1 MSLIDFLLAATA
13 VALGALI
20 QGTIGFGLGLFAAPF
35 LILIDPRL
43 VPGPILVSSAFLTV
57 LLARREW
64 HSVQRNDL
72 GWAVAGRVIGTVVAM
87 GAISVL
93 SNERLELLF
102 GLIVLGAVGLT
113 ASGLKIHPAPRTLG
127 LVGIVSG
134 FMGTLTS
141 IGGPPIA
148 LLYQHETGPRIR
160 ATLSTFFIIGVG
172 LSLAGLVGVGRFG
185 MTELKLG
192 GYLIPGI
199 LVGYGVSRFTKGIID
214 QGFIRPAVLVV
225 SAMAGLA
232 VIFL

>member
-1 MSLIDFLLAATA
+1 MSLIGFLLATTA

-20 QGTIGFGLGLFAAPF
+20 QGTIGFGLGLFAAPL

-43 VPGPILVSSAFLTV
+43 VPGPILVSSAVLTV

-64 HSVQRNDL
+64 HSVQGNDL
-72 GWAVAGRVIGTVVAM
+72 GWAVAGRVIGTAVAM

-113 ASGLKIHPAPRTLG
+113 ASGLRIYPAPRTLG

-160 ATLSTFFIIGVG
+160 ATLSVFFIVGVG
-172 LSLAGLVGVGRFG
+172 LSLAGLAGVGRFG
-185 MTELKLG
+185 MIELKLG

-199 LVGYGVSRFTKGIID
+199 LVGYGV
-214 QGFIRPAVLVV
+214 
-225 SAMAGLA
+225 
-232 VIFL
+232 

>member
-1 MSLIDFLLAATA
+1 MSLADFLLATTA
-13 VALGALI
+13 VAMGALI

-43 VPGPILVSSAFLTV
+43 VPGPILVSSAVLTV

-64 HSVQRNDL
+64 HSVQGNDL
-72 GWAVAGRVIGTVVAM
+72 GWAVAGRVVGTLVAM

-113 ASGLKIHPAPRTLG
+113 ASGLRIRPAPKTLG
-127 LVGIVSG
+127 LVGVASG

-148 LLYQHETGPRIR
+148 LLYQHETGPKIR
-160 ATLSTFFIIGVG
+160 ATLSAFFIVGVG
-172 LSLAGLVGVGRFG
+172 LSLAGLAGVGRFG
-185 MTELKLG
+185 MTELRLG
-192 GYLIPGI
+192 GYLVPGI
-199 LVGYGVSRFTKGIID
+199 LVGYGVSRFTTGFVDK
-214 QGFIRPAVLVV
+214 GFIRPAVLIV

>member
-1 MSLIDFLLAATA
+1 MSLIDFLLATTA
-13 VALGALI
+13 VAMGALI

-35 LILIDPRL
+35 LILLDPRL
-43 VPGPILVSSAFLTV
+43 VPGPILVSSAVLTI

-64 HSVQRNDL
+64 HSVQGNDL
-72 GWAVAGRVIGTVVAM
+72 GWAVAGRVVGTLAAM
-87 GAISVL
+87 GAITVL

-113 ASGLKIHPAPRTLG
+113 GSGLRIHPAPKTLG
-127 LVGIVSG
+127 LVGVASG

-160 ATLSTFFIIGVG
+160 ATLSTFFIVGVG
-172 LSLAGLVGVGRFG
+172 LSLAGLAGIGRFG

-192 GYLIPGI
+192 GYLVPGI
-199 LVGYGVSRFTKGIID
+199 LVGYGVSRFTTGFVDK
-214 QGFIRPAVLVV
+214 GFIRPAVLIV